1 MGCGC
6 TAPSRL
12 RAAMVNKGTNE
23 RSNNDNKNANI
34 AISEQR
40 GDGQKTRVRRLCYCN
55 KLHDVNTLN
64 CTSRIQT

>member
-12 RAAMVNKGTNE
+12 QVATVNKGTNE
-23 RSNNDNKNANI
+23 RSNNDNKNANF

-40 GDGQKTRVRRLCYCN
+40 GDDQKTRVRRLSYCYCN
-55 KLHDVNTLN
+55 KIHDVNNL
-64 CTSRIQT
+64 R